1 MNAHDPDH
9 INRLIGE
16 LMDLQEQWAN
26 DPANFDWKRL
36 QTLAYRGANAY
47 NEGAGPSFHALA
59 LDAVEHGE
67 FHEQFLA
74 YSLQAGFDPFKL
86 SRIGSVTSEVPVID
100 HENLAEAAQ
109 WNPSSARMRAM
120 LMQLARERF
129 EPLVGEMRST
139 NPVYAHRMFR
149 VVEACAES
157 FPADLLE
164 QLAPELAGPHH
175 GEARMQ
181 MVDPVE
187 GYLSTAE
194 AIIERSFKTYG

>member
-1 MNAHDPDH
+1 MNAHDPDY

-16 LMDLQEQWAN
+16 LMDLQEQWASN
-26 DPANFDWKRL
+26 PADFDWKRL
-36 QTLAYRGANAY
+36 QSLAQKGANAY

-67 FHEQFLA
+67 FHEQFLV

-86 SRIGSVTSEVPVID
+86 SKVSSITAEVPVID

-109 WNPSSARMRAM
+109 WNPSSARMRAT

-129 EPLVGEMRST
+129 APLAEEIRST
-139 NPVYAHRMFR
+139 KPVSAHHLFQ

-164 QLAPELAGPHH
+164 QIAPELAGPHH
-175 GEARMQ
+175 GEVKMQ

-194 AIIERSFKTYG
+194 VIIERSFKPYG